1 MSKSSRYSTCD
12 IINKIVK
19 ALLKLGWQSLKGR
32 GHPRLKS
39 PDGQITITVPKTPSD
54 HRSTQNWI
62 HQLKRS
68 GVAIPA

>member
-1 MSKSSRYSTCD
+1 MSKHSRYSTCD
-12 IINKIVK
+12 IINKIVR
-19 ALLKLGWQSLKGR
+19 ALLKLGWQALKGR

-39 PDGQITITVPKTPSD
+39 PDGKLTITVPKSPSD

-62 HQLKRS
+62 HQLKRN